1 MKPLAF
7 WVIGLAVALGI
18 FVAVV
23 NVVRETGRVLVV
35 VDSSFP
41 MAEVWNRVPSELDE
55 IDEQRYS
62 EFALATEKSL
72 VHSWSQELRLG
83 AVTAFAPCDFDEIT
97 TYTEVADAD
106 ELILITTSTSCST
119 EAFSDWTIILI
130 DP

>member
-18 FVAVV
+18 FVVVV

-55 IDEQRYS
+55 IDDQRYS

-72 VHSWSQELRLG
+72 VHSWSQKLRLG